1 MLTQSDI
8 AHYLLSLGVVKPRA
22 VVEDELAVADAS
34 RRNCV
39 FIASPRVGPAYV
51 VKQAGPR
58 SAPTLAHEAAVLGAL
73 ADAPDVAAFVP
84 SVVHHDPEAALL
96 VLSTPAGARNWS
108 EHHEAGGFPL
118 SPARVLGRALAAVH
132 RLPADSVEELPP
144 AFDPLWGLSL
154 PEPPH
159 ELLLDLSATAVE
171 LVARLQASEF
181 VCSRLRELQSA
192 RSDGALA
199 HGDLRWENCL
209 LAAPLGGR
217 RRTRVLLVDWELA
230 GSGPAGFDVGTVIA
244 EYLCRWVGSIPI
256 PEPHHP
262 DRFVD
267 RAGYPLRLM
276 RPAIQAFWS
285 AYRSASGRPPAL
297 ARVIELAGVRLL
309 QAAVE
314 RAQDMAALSA
324 QVVVLV
330 QLADNLLRDPEGAA
344 LALLGLDE

>member
-1 MLTQSDI
+1 MLTQSDV
-8 AHYLLSLGVVKPRA
+8 AYYLLSLGVVKPRA
-22 VVEDELAVADAS
+22 VVDDELVVADAS

-39 FIASPRVGPAYV
+39 FIAGTRVGPAYV

-73 ADAPDVAAFVP
+73 ADVPDLAELVP
-84 SVVHHDPEAALL
+84 STA
-96 VLSTPAGARNWS
+96 AGARNWS
-108 EHHEAGGFPL
+108 EHHASGAFPL
-118 SPARVLGRALAAVH
+118 APARVLGRALAAVH
-132 RLPADSVEELPP
+132 RLPADSVEDLPP
-144 AFDPLWGLSL
+144 GFDPLWGLSL
-154 PEPPH
+154 PELPH
-159 ELLLDLSATAVE
+159 EVLLDLSATAVD
-171 LVARLQASEF
+171 LVARLQAGEF
-181 VCSRLRELQSA
+181 VCSRLREVQSA
-192 RSDGALA
+192 GSDGALA

-209 LAAPLGGR
+209 LAAPPGGR

-230 GSGPAGFDVGTVIA
+230 GSGPSGLDVGTVIA

-344 LALLGLDE
+344 LALLGLD